1 MVNDWPA
8 GTNATLGRQTL
19 TDQARRYVLPVEVA
33 RAQAREAPKS
43 PVPAPGEVDA
53 APWSGETRFEVG
65 RYSVGRRVSFDQF
78 SSRVK
83 AVEGAATGR
92 GAWPEGHVLQL
103 ARTSG
108 WGVQRFVGRGNPDR
122 ADARS
127 SPFQYTGLLPRER
140 RGRFCLCQ
148 LPPDVWWRPDCVVI
162 RQPSAFSSQGRA
174 RPLQA
179 GLENFG

>member
-19 TDQARRYVLPVEVA
+19 ADQDRRYVLPVEVA
-33 RAQAREAPKS
+33 PAQAREAPNS

-83 AVEGAATGR
+83 AV
-92 GAWPEGHVLQL
+92 
-103 ARTSG
+103 
-108 WGVQRFVGRGNPDR
+108 
-122 ADARS
+122 
-127 SPFQYTGLLPRER
+127 
-140 RGRFCLCQ
+140 
-148 LPPDVWWRPDCVVI
+148 
-162 RQPSAFSSQGRA
+162 GRA
-174 RPLQA
+174 RQQA
-179 GLENFG
+179 EELGLRVTYFNWRERPDGVFNGLSVEEIRIERTPGTSSTFQLDRAPTQKPGPSSPSD

>member
-65 RYSVGRRVSFDQF
+65 RYSVGRRVSFEQF

-83 AVEGAATGR
+83 AVGR
-92 GAWPEGHVLQL
+92 TQ
-103 ARTSG
+103 
-108 WGVQRFVGRGNPDR
+108 QQ
-122 ADARS
+122 ADEL
-127 SPFQYTGLLPRER
+127 GLRVTYFNWRER
-140 RGRFCLCQ
+140 PDGVFNGLSVEEIRIERTPGTSIQIYRAPTQTPGPSSLSHPLISKVSMPKEFGRVL
-148 LPPDVWWRPDCVVI
+148 
-162 RQPSAFSSQGRA
+162 
-174 RPLQA
+174 
-179 GLENFG
+179 GLSEK